1 MSAVGAFFAAFVAA
15 YLFTDWKDQAKYD
28 SNKESCN
35 MILEH
40 ISALRYNLSRKID
53 TINSIK
59 SIGDFVV
66 LKDELKV
73 YKFEDDE
80 KLHEFFK
87 NRHHAISLK
96 FNNKEIDETPFKL
109 YSNISKHFIHISIPY
124 SIIMFDY
131 NKYQQIILDNIDLK
145 KT

>member
-1 MSAVGAFFAAFVAA
+1 MKN
-15 YLFTDWKDQAKYD
+15 YM
-28 SNKESCN
+28 N
-35 MILEH
+35 
-40 ISALRYNLSRKID
+40 
-53 TINSIK
+53 
-59 SIGDFVV
+59 
-66 LKDELKV
+66 
-73 YKFEDDE
+73 
-80 KLHEFFK
+80 FFK